1 MTYADIKKKFLIEY
15 DKANVTS
22 SYPSLTDY
30 EIATI
35 LDKSYLALIAGKVTG
50 NNPRRQVFEGDVKAI
65 SDLQKLIRTAEIY
78 ANVPISPNGQ
88 FKYPVIDEGDGRT
101 DIGGKTL
108 PDYDFGDL
116 TPGDYG
122 SDTGNNGSGTNN
134 VILTS
139 NVRSTSSSDPSIPVH
154 KIHPCYEYYGQAEFR
169 NCLYGKLPDEFL
181 YYVSAIASYKNDDVS
196 PITSNEN
203 IDLVSHETAK
213 NFYTSETNMPWIK
226 HPKMVIED
234 DIFKVL
240 VDPVKHSNVISKF
253 VGSSNDVNKLDEIKQ
268 DLSKF
273 KVVLRYIKTP
283 IKFADNKTDLSKI
296 DAEINDSMC
305 EELINLAIIMAA
317 ETVESPR
324 LGTKVQTRPIES

>member
-35 LDKSYLALIAGKVTG
+35 LDKAYLALIAEKVTG

-65 SDLQKLIRTAEIY
+65 SDLQKLIRTDEIY

-88 FKYPVIDEGDGRT
+88 FKYPVINEGDGRT

-108 PDYDFGDL
+108 PDDDFGDL

-122 SDTGNNGSGTNN
+122 SDTHN

-139 NVRSTSSSDPSIPVH
+139 NVQHTSSSNPSIPVH
-154 KIHPCYEYYGQAEFR
+154 KIHPCYEYYNQSEWR

-253 VGSSNDVNKLDEIKQ
+253 VGSSNDVNVLKQNLD
-268 DLSKF
+268 KF

-283 IKFADNKTDLSKI
+283 IKFADAKTGLSEI
-296 DAEINDSMC
+296 QAEINDSMC

-324 LGTKVQTRPIES
+324 LATKVQTRPIES

>member
-35 LDKSYLALIAGKVTG
+35 LDKAYLALIAEKVTG

-65 SDLQKLIRTAEIY
+65 SDLQKLISTDEIY
-78 ANVPISPNGQ
+78 ANVPISPNGE
-88 FKYPVIDEGDGRT
+88 FKYPVINKGGSPGDG
-101 DIGGKTL
+101 
-108 PDYDFGDL
+108 
-116 TPGDYG
+116 
-122 SDTGNNGSGTNN
+122 GSGTG
-134 VILTS
+134 VVPT
-139 NVRSTSSSDPSIPVH
+139 H
-154 KIHPCYEYYGQAEFR
+154 KIHPCYEYYGQAEWR
-169 NCLYGKLPDEFL
+169 NCLYGKLPDKFL
-181 YYVSAIASYKNDDVS
+181 YYVSAIASYKNGDDDNAV
-196 PITSNEN
+196 TSNEN

-253 VGSSNDVNKLDEIKQ
+253 VGSSNDVDKLVQ
-268 DLSKF
+268 NLYKF

-283 IKFADNKTDLSKI
+283 MKFADQSKDLSEI
-296 DAEINDSMC
+296 EAEINDSMC

-324 LGTKVQTRPIES
+324 LATKVQTRPIES

>member
-78 ANVPISPNGQ
+78 ANVPISPNGEL
-88 FKYPVIDEGDGRT
+88 KYPHIDDGT
-101 DIGGKTL
+101 
-108 PDYDFGDL
+108 
-116 TPGDYG
+116 
-122 SDTGNNGSGTNN
+122 
-134 VILTS
+134 
-139 NVRSTSSSDPSIPVH
+139 TSSGHVTTTSPVPVH
-154 KIHPCYEYYGQAEFR
+154 KIYPCYEYYGQAEWR
-169 NCLYGKLPDEFL
+169 NCLYGKLPDDFL

-196 PITSNEN
+196 ITTSNEN

-268 DLSKF
+268 DLDKF

-283 IKFADNKTDLSKI
+283 IKFADQTTDLKDI
-296 DAEINDSMC
+296 KAEINDSMC

>member
-35 LDKSYLALIAGKVTG
+35 LDKAYLALIAEKVTG

-65 SDLQKLIRTAEIY
+65 SDLQKLIRTDEIY

-88 FKYPVIDEGDGRT
+88 FKYPVVNEGDGRT

-108 PDYDFGDL
+108 PDDDFGDL

-122 SDTGNNGSGTNN
+122 SDTHN

-139 NVRSTSSSDPSIPVH
+139 NIQSTSSSNPSIPVH
-154 KIHPCYEYYGQAEFR
+154 KIHPCYEYYNQSEFR

-253 VGSSNDVNKLDEIKQ
+253 VGSSNELDKIEQ
-268 DLSKF
+268 NLDKF

-283 IKFADNKTDLSKI
+283 IKFADQSKDLSEI
-296 DAEINDSMC
+296 NAEINDSMC

-324 LGTKVQTRPIES
+324 LATKVQTRPIES

>member
-1 MTYADIKKKFLIEY
+1 MTYADIEKKFLIEY

-35 LDKSYLALIAGKVTG
+35 LDKAYLALIAEKVTG

-65 SDLQKLIRTAEIY
+65 SDLQKLIKTDEIN
-78 ANVPISPNGQ
+78 ANVPISPNGTL
-88 FKYPVIDEGDGRT
+88 KYPLIVEGRT

-108 PDYDFGDL
+108 PGDDFGDL

-122 SDTGNNGSGTNN
+122 SDTHNM
-134 VILTS
+134 ILTS
-139 NVRSTSSSDPSIPVH
+139 NVQTTSSDNGEVPNHS
-154 KIHPCYEYYGQAEFR
+154 IHPCYEYYDHAEWR

-181 YYVSAIASYKNDDVS
+181 YYVSAIASYKNDDGKT
-196 PITSNEN
+196 TSNEN

-253 VGSSNDVNKLDEIKQ
+253 VGSSNNVDKLVQ
-268 DLSKF
+268 NLYKF

-283 IKFADNKTDLSKI
+283 IKFAGSSDLSTIK
-296 DAEINDSMC
+296 AEINDSMC

-324 LGTKVQTRPIES
+324 LATKVQTRPIES

>member
-35 LDKSYLALIAGKVTG
+35 LDKAYLALIAEKVTG

-65 SDLQKLIRTAEIY
+65 SDLQKLIKTDEIN
-78 ANVPISPNGQ
+78 ANVPISPNGTL
-88 FKYPVIDEGDGRT
+88 KYPLIVEGRT

-108 PDYDFGDL
+108 PGDDFGDL

-122 SDTGNNGSGTNN
+122 SDTHNM
-134 VILTS
+134 ILTS
-139 NVRSTSSSDPSIPVH
+139 NVQTTSSDNGEVPNHS
-154 KIHPCYEYYGQAEFR
+154 IHPCYEYYDHAEWR

-181 YYVSAIASYKNDDVS
+181 YYVSAIASYKNDDGKT
-196 PITSNEN
+196 TSNEN

-253 VGSSNDVNKLDEIKQ
+253 VGSSNNVDKLVQ
-268 DLSKF
+268 NLYKF

-283 IKFADNKTDLSKI
+283 IKFAGSSDLSTIK
-296 DAEINDSMC
+296 AEINDSMC

-324 LGTKVQTRPIES
+324 LATKVQTRPIES

>member
-35 LDKSYLALIAGKVTG
+35 LDKAYLALIAEKVTG

-65 SDLQKLIRTAEIY
+65 SDLQKLITTQQVY
-78 ANVPISPNGQ
+78 ANVPISPNG
-88 FKYPVIDEGDGRT
+88 KYMYPFIDQGSTG
-101 DIGGKTL
+101 GGKPNPL
-108 PDYDFGDL
+108 DGDFGDL

-122 SDTGNNGSGTNN
+122 SGTNN
-134 VILTS
+134 TMILTS
-139 NVRSTSSSDPSIPVH
+139 NVQSTSSDNNSVPVH
-154 KIHPCYEYYGQAEFR
+154 MIHPCYEYYEQVKNR
-169 NCLYGKLPDEFL
+169 NCLYGELPQGFL
-181 YYVSAIASYKNDDVS
+181 YYVSAIASYKNDDGS
-196 PITSNEN
+196 TSNEN

-213 NFYTSETNMPWIK
+213 NFYVSETNMPWIK

-240 VDPVKHSNVISKF
+240 VDPIKHSNVISTF
-253 VGSSNDVNKLDEIKQ
+253 VGSSNDTDKLMQ
-268 DLSKF
+268 NLNKF
-273 KVVLRYIKTP
+273 KVVFRYIKTP
-283 IKFADNKTDLSKI
+283 IKFVGNLNQLNDI
-296 DAEINDSMC
+296 EAEINDSMC

-317 ETVESPR
+317 ETVESTR
-324 LGTKVQTRPIES
+324 LATKVQTRPIES

>member
-35 LDKSYLALIAGKVTG
+35 LDKAYLALIAEKVTG

-65 SDLQKLIRTAEIY
+65 SDLQKLIKTGKIN
-78 ANVPISPNGQ
+78 ANVPISPHGQ
-88 FKYPVIDEGDGRT
+88 FKYPVVDGGAT
-101 DIGGKTL
+101 DQGGKTNPL
-108 PDYDFGDL
+108 DDFGDL

-122 SDTGNNGSGTNN
+122 SGTNN
-134 VILTS
+134 TMILTS
-139 NVRSTSSSDPSIPVH
+139 NVQSTSSGGVLIP
-154 KIHPCYEYYGQAEFR
+154 IHEIHHCYEYYNQREYR
-169 NCLYGKLPDEFL
+169 NCLYGKLPDDFL
-181 YYVSAIASYKNDDVS
+181 YYVSAIASYKNDIGTV
-196 PITSNEN
+196 TSNEN

-240 VDPVKHSNVISKF
+240 VDPIKHSDVISHF
-253 VGSSNDVNKLDEIKQ
+253 VGTSQNLDVIEQNLYRFEV
-268 DLSKF
+268 L
-273 KVVLRYIKTP
+273 LRYIKTP
-283 IKFADNKTDLSKI
+283 IKFVDNLSKLNNI
-296 DAEINDSMC
+296 TAEINNSMC

-317 ETVESPR
+317 ETVESTR
-324 LGTKVQTRPIES
+324 LATKVQTRPIES

>member
-35 LDKSYLALIAGKVTG
+35 LDKAYLALIAEKVTG

-65 SDLQKLIRTAEIY
+65 SDLQKLIRTAKIN
-78 ANVPISPNGQ
+78 ANVPISPHGE
-88 FKYPVIDEGDGRT
+88 FRYPFVDGGAT
-101 DIGGKTL
+101 DVGGKTL
-108 PDYDFGDL
+108 PGDDFGDL

-122 SDTGNNGSGTNN
+122 SDTNNI
-134 VILTS
+134 ILTS
-139 NVRSTSSSDPSIPVH
+139 NVQSTSSSGVQIP
-154 KIHPCYEYYGQAEFR
+154 IHEIHRCYEYYNQRENR
-169 NCLYGKLPDEFL
+169 NCLYGKLPDDFL
-181 YYVSAIASYKNDDVS
+181 YYVSAIASYKNDIGTV
-196 PITSNEN
+196 TSNEN

-226 HPKMVIED
+226 HPKMIIED

-240 VDPVKHSNVISKF
+240 VDPIKHSDVISHF
-253 VGSSNDVNKLDEIKQ
+253 VGTSQNLDVIEQNLYRFEV
-268 DLSKF
+268 L
-273 KVVLRYIKTP
+273 LRYIKTP
-283 IKFADNKTDLSKI
+283 IKFVDNLNTLNTI
-296 DAEINDSMC
+296 TAEINDSMC

-317 ETVESPR
+317 ETVESTR
-324 LGTKVQTRPIES
+324 LATKVQTRPIES

>member
-35 LDKSYLALIAGKVTG
+35 LDKAYLALIAEKVTG

-65 SDLQKLIRTAEIY
+65 SDLQKLIKTDKIC
-78 ANVPISPNGQ
+78 ANVPISPHGN
-88 FKYPVIDEGDGRT
+88 FKYPYIYYGRT
-101 DIGGKTL
+101 DIGGKPL
-108 PDYDFGDL
+108 PDDDFGDL

-122 SDTGNNGSGTNN
+122 SGTHNM
-134 VILTS
+134 ILTS
-139 NVRSTSSSDPSIPVH
+139 NVQTTSSDNGTVPNH
-154 KIHPCYEYYGQAEFR
+154 GIHPCYEYYAQSEWR

-181 YYVSAIASYKNDDVS
+181 YYVSAIASYKNDDGET
-196 PITSNEN
+196 TSNEN

-253 VGSSNDVNKLDEIKQ
+253 VGSSNDVDKLVQ
-268 DLSKF
+268 NLYKF
-273 KVVLRYIKTP
+273 EVVLRYIKTP
-283 IKFADNKTDLSKI
+283 IKFADQSKDLSEI
-296 DAEINDSMC
+296 EAEINDSMC

-324 LGTKVQTRPIES
+324 LATKVQTRPIES

>member
-35 LDKSYLALIAGKVTG
+35 LDKAYLALIAEKVTG

-65 SDLQKLIRTAEIY
+65 SDLQKLIRTAKIN
-78 ANVPISPNGQ
+78 ANVPISPHGQ
-88 FKYPVIDEGDGRT
+88 LKYPFVDGGAT

-108 PDYDFGDL
+108 PGDDFGDL
-116 TPGDYG
+116 TP
-122 SDTGNNGSGTNN
+122 SNPEAGTSNAM
-134 VILTS
+134 ILTS
-139 NVRSTSSSDPSIPVH
+139 NVQSTSSSGVQTP
-154 KIHPCYEYYGQAEFR
+154 IHEIHHCYEYYNQVENR
-169 NCLYGKLPDEFL
+169 NCLYGNLPPDFL
-181 YYVSAIASYKNDDVS
+181 YYVSAIALYTNELGTV
-196 PITSNEN
+196 TSNEN

-213 NFYTSETNMPWIK
+213 NFFTSETNIPWIK

-234 DIFKVL
+234 GIFKVL
-240 VDPVKHSNVISKF
+240 VDPIKHSNVISKF
-253 VGSSNDVNKLDEIKQ
+253 VGTSQ
-268 DLSKF
+268 DLDKIEQNLDRF
-273 KVVLRYIKTP
+273 EVLLRYIKTP
-283 IKFADNKTDLSKI
+283 IKFAGSSDLSTI
-296 DAEINDSMC
+296 EAEINDSMC

-324 LGTKVQTRPIES
+324 LATKVQTRPIES

>member
-35 LDKSYLALIAGKVTG
+35 LDKAYLALIAEKVTG

-65 SDLQKLIRTAEIY
+65 SDLQKLIKTDKIC
-78 ANVPISPNGQ
+78 ANVPISPHGN
-88 FKYPVIDEGDGRT
+88 FKYPYIDYGRT
-101 DIGGKTL
+101 DIGGKPL
-108 PDYDFGDL
+108 PDNDFGDL
-116 TPGDYG
+116 IPGDYG
-122 SDTGNNGSGTNN
+122 SKSNSAKALTFN
-134 VILTS
+134 VQ
-139 NVRSTSSSDPSIPVH
+139 STSSENGQIPIH
-154 KIHPCYEYYGQAEFR
+154 GIHPCYEYYIQSENR

-181 YYVSAIASYKNDDVS
+181 YYVSAIASYKNDDDT
-196 PITSNEN
+196 TSNEN

-253 VGSSNDVNKLDEIKQ
+253 VGSSNDVDKLVQ
-268 DLSKF
+268 NLYKF
-273 KVVLRYIKTP
+273 EVVLRYIKTP
-283 IKFADNKTDLSKI
+283 IKFADQSKDLSEI
-296 DAEINDSMC
+296 EAEINDSMC

-324 LGTKVQTRPIES
+324 LATKVQTRPIES

>member
-35 LDKSYLALIAGKVTG
+35 LDKAYLALIAEKVTG

-65 SDLQKLIRTAEIY
+65 SDLQKLIKTDKIC
-78 ANVPISPNGQ
+78 ANVPISPHGN
-88 FKYPVIDEGDGRT
+88 FKYPYIDSGRT
-101 DIGGKTL
+101 DVGGKPL
-108 PDYDFGDL
+108 PDNNFDDL
-116 TPGDYG
+116 IPGDYG
-122 SDTGNNGSGTNN
+122 SKSNSAKALTFN
-134 VILTS
+134 VQ
-139 NVRSTSSSDPSIPVH
+139 STSSENGLIPIH
-154 KIHPCYEYYGQAEFR
+154 EIHPCYEYYIQSENR
-169 NCLYGKLPDEFL
+169 NCLYGKLPPDFL
-181 YYVSAIASYKNDDVS
+181 YYVSAIASYRNDIGTV
-196 PITSNEN
+196 TSNEN

-213 NFYTSETNMPWIK
+213 NFFTTETNIPWIK

-240 VDPVKHSNVISKF
+240 VDPIKHSDVISKF
-253 VGSSNDVNKLDEIKQ
+253 VGTSQ
-268 DLSKF
+268 DLDKIEQNLDRF
-273 KVVLRYIKTP
+273 KVLLRYIKTP
-283 IKFADNKTDLSKI
+283 IKFVDNLTKLNDVT
-296 DAEINDSMC
+296 AEINDSMC

-324 LGTKVQTRPIES
+324 LATKVQTRPIES

>member
-35 LDKSYLALIAGKVTG
+35 LDKAYLALIAEKVTG

-65 SDLQKLIRTAEIY
+65 SDLQKLIKTDEIN

-88 FKYPVIDEGDGRT
+88 FKYPFIKYGTT

-108 PDYDFGDL
+108 PDDDFGDL

-122 SDTGNNGSGTNN
+122 SDTHN

-139 NVRSTSSSDPSIPVH
+139 NVQTTSSDDGTVPNHS
-154 KIHPCYEYYGQAEFR
+154 IHPCYEYYDHAEWR

-181 YYVSAIASYKNDDVS
+181 YYVSAIASYKNDDGKT
-196 PITSNEN
+196 TSNEN

-253 VGSSNDVNKLDEIKQ
+253 VGSSNDVDKLVQ
-268 DLSKF
+268 NLYKF
-273 KVVLRYIKTP
+273 KVILRYIKTP
-283 IKFADNKTDLSKI
+283 IKFADQSEDLSKI
-296 DAEINDSMC
+296 NAEINDSMC

-324 LGTKVQTRPIES
+324 LATKVQTRPIES

>member
-35 LDKSYLALIAGKVTG
+35 LDKAYLALIAEKVTG
-50 NNPRRQVFEGDVKAI
+50 NNPRRQDFEGDVKAI
-65 SDLQKLIRTAEIY
+65 SDLQKLISTDEIY
-78 ANVPISPNGQ
+78 ANVPISPEGKL
-88 FKYPVIDEGDGRT
+88 KYPSIDKDGNT
-101 DIGGKTL
+101 GGE
-108 PDYDFGDL
+108 
-116 TPGDYG
+116 PG
-122 SDTGNNGSGTNN
+122 TGVVPT
-134 VILTS
+134 
-139 NVRSTSSSDPSIPVH
+139 H
-154 KIHPCYEYYGQAEFR
+154 KIHPCYEYYNQAEFR
-169 NCLYGKLPDEFL
+169 NCLYGKLPDDFL
-181 YYVSAIASYKNDDVS
+181 YYVSAIASYKNGDDYNS
-196 PITSNEN
+196 TTSNEN

-283 IKFADNKTDLSKI
+283 IKFADNKTDLSTI
-296 DAEINDSMC
+296 NAEINDSMC

-324 LGTKVQTRPIES
+324 LATKVQTRPIES